1 MKTMNDLT
9 TLAYELGDLI
19 DSMPEFDAD
28 SIYYTWE
35 GHDEEYKRC
44 FDWHTGKWFDGP
56 DGIPGV
62 PFEIIGKITQPEA
75 VKLETKMT
83 KIVEASNDD

>member
-1 MKTMNDLT
+1 MNDLT

-35 GHDEEYKRC
+35 GHDEECKLC
-44 FDWHTGKWFDGP
+44 FDWHTGKWLEGP
-56 DGIPGV
+56 DGV
-62 PFEIIGKITQPEA
+62 PFEIIGKFTQPKAYE
-75 VKLETKMT
+75 LRDKMT
-83 KIVEASNDD
+83 EIVEASNDD